1 MALTRGPVPL
11 RFALRELRAG
21 LSGFRILLACL
32 AIGVAAIALAGS
44 VNSSI
49 TEGMRADA
57 QALLGGD
64 LEVRLLYREIAPEE
78 RKTLE
83 SLGTLSLYTEM
94 RTMAGV
100 AGDRTRRSMVEL
112 KGVDG
117 AYPLYGAITLSGVA
131 SLDEALAVRDG
142 LPGAAAPQALLDRL
156 GIALGDR
163 LTVGETEVV
172 LRAVIDREPDLVT
185 GGFGLGPRLMVAA
198 STVDRTG
205 LIQPG
210 SLVEYHYLLRL
221 NPGVSAAVAK
231 ETLESA
237 SPDAGWRVRD
247 TSQAGGG
254 FQRFVDRLTVF
265 LVLVGLTSLLV
276 GGIGVANAVKAYM
289 DGRTRTIAALKCLG
303 APSSLIFRVYLIQ
316 TGLVAALGILVGLV
330 IGGGLPPLILAV
342 LGDRIPVPTAGGVF
356 LAPLLQAA
364 AFGLLTALAFG
375 LWPLARARAIPA
387 TALFRGQSGM
397 GAVTVR
403 RRDILAVGLI
413 GLALAAL
420 TVLGAKDS
428 FLALWFV
435 LGAGAALL
443 LFRGAAWAV
452 MALARRIHLP
462 RGATTGRLALTNLY
476 RPGAPTPSVVLSLGL
491 GLTVLVAVALVEGNL
506 NRQIRED
513 MPNKAPTFFFI
524 DIQSDQSEL
533 FRDTVLGAAP
543 GADILMAD
551 MIRGRI
557 RALKGVPVDQV
568 AIAEDSQ
575 WAVRGDRGF
584 TTSATLPENSTL
596 KAGEWWPEDY
606 SGPPLFSL
614 TADLAQGMGLVPGD
628 EVTVNILGR
637 DITGTIAST
646 REVDWASLS
655 MNFAFVVS
663 PGAFAGAP
671 RTYIATVRADADR
684 VPAIEAAVAEA
695 AANVSIIRVDDALA
709 VVVGLMEDVGAA
721 VRAAAGITLVAG
733 ILVLAGSFAANH
745 GRRLREAVTL
755 KVLGATR
762 GMVLRAYLTEYGIL
776 GFATGLI
783 AALVGSVAAW
793 AVLVFVMR
801 AEWVFLPGVV
811 AGTLAVCVGFTVLAG
826 FAGTWGALG
835 ARPAPYLRN
844 E

>member
-1 MALTRGPVPL
+1 
-11 RFALRELRAG
+11 
-21 LSGFRILLACL
+21 
-32 AIGVAAIALAGS
+32 
-44 VNSSI
+44 
-49 TEGMRADA
+49 
-57 QALLGGD
+57 
-64 LEVRLLYREIAPEE
+64 
-78 RKTLE
+78 
-83 SLGTLSLYTEM
+83 
-94 RTMAGV
+94 
-100 AGDRTRRSMVEL
+100 
-112 KGVDG
+112 
-117 AYPLYGAITLSGVA
+117 
-131 SLDEALAVRDG
+131 
-142 LPGAAAPQALLDRL
+142 
-156 GIALGDR
+156 
-163 LTVGETEVV
+163 
-172 LRAVIDREPDLVT
+172 
-185 GGFGLGPRLMVAA
+185 
-198 STVDRTG
+198 
-205 LIQPG
+205 
-210 SLVEYHYLLRL
+210 
-221 NPGVSAAVAK
+221 
-231 ETLESA
+231 
-237 SPDAGWRVRD
+237 
-247 TSQAGGG
+247 
-254 FQRFVDRLTVF
+254 
-265 LVLVGLTSLLV
+265 
-276 GGIGVANAVKAYM
+276 
-289 DGRTRTIAALKCLG
+289 
-303 APSSLIFRVYLIQ
+303 
-316 TGLVAALGILVGLV
+316 
-330 IGGGLPPLILAV
+330 
-342 LGDRIPVPTAGGVF
+342 
-356 LAPLLQAA
+356 
-364 AFGLLTALAFG
+364 
-375 LWPLARARAIPA
+375 
-387 TALFRGQSGM
+387 
-397 GAVTVR
+397 
-403 RRDILAVGLI
+403 
-413 GLALAAL
+413 
-420 TVLGAKDS
+420 
-428 FLALWFV
+428 
-435 LGAGAALL
+435 
-443 LFRGAAWAV
+443 
-452 MALARRIHLP
+452 
-462 RGATTGRLALTNLY
+462 
-476 RPGAPTPSVVLSLGL
+476 
-491 GLTVLVAVALVEGNL
+491 
-506 NRQIRED
+506 
-513 MPNKAPTFFFI
+513 
-524 DIQSDQSEL
+524 
-533 FRDTVLGAAP
+533 
-543 GADILMAD
+543 MAD